1 MNPSLGARADAT
13 LGLAASYVTLGDPAL
28 WDAYESWHLCA
39 ETRVGPNQW
48 AAAVRDVVAPLAAQ
62 SHRAWRRA
70 RHVMDTVNTQVLL
83 RF

>member
-1 MNPSLGARADAT
+1 MHDPGAT
-13 LGLAASYVTLGDPAL
+13 LGWAKRYVVTGDPAA
-28 WDAYESWHLCA
+28 WDAFESWHLCT
-39 ETRVGPNQW
+39 ETRVGPGRW

-62 SHRAWRRA
+62 SNRAWWRA

>member
-1 MNPSLGARADAT
+1 MNPSLGARANGT
-13 LGLAASYVTLGDPAL
+13 LGLAASYVTTGDPAA

-39 ETRVGPNQW
+39 ETRVGPGRW

-62 SHRAWRRA
+62 SNQAWSRA
-70 RHVMDTVNTQVLL
+70 RHVMDTVQTRVSL